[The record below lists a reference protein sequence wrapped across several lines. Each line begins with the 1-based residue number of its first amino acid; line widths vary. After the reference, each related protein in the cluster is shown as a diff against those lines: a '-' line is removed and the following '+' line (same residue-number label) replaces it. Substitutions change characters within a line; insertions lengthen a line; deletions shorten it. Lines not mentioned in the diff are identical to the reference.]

1 VYNDRNERNER
12 NERNATNASVMSAS
26 SISFTGF
33 IISMMEIGFTLWQC
47 MNEKI
52 ENSDSASAANVK
64 ITLHDG
70 KLVIADDGKG
80 MDEEEMKTCGK
91 FHNRSSSS
99 AAKHGTKGVGGNIA
113 DINLSGGGRVIYC
126 SKSAS
131 SAASASDLTYYM
143 ELNYGVQTEEEY
155 RPRPQEAP
163 RSREEQIW
171 NRYAIDPSRTGTVQ
185 VVENMPP
192 KIYKELVESIKA
204 NDIVHSFRRIW
215 AFTYVSILSS
225 GKTIVF
231 DVEGEQFT
239 LHPIDM
245 MKYNETEPRR
255 RQIDRCSIYTKNGGD
270 ANSEELRVYYMN
282 PTNGKLYYRDYSRSN
297 KGTET
302 EQKRGP
308 EEDGY
313 TKIGDFTITHTYNQ
327 KWRELHKEEMARNG
341 IDVSSHCC
349 NDQDF
354 LNNSGGGVVTIA
366 RNRKHVCQFPTCQT
380 GESASYI
387 PYHQNSKHLL
397 DYDASDTMDG
407 LFNIQLNKSSL
418 VRDNIQKEVM
428 RTIHYLNRKFI
439 GKMKTLTEK
448 QEQEAVL
455 AAAAASA
462 AAVAAVTAVA
472 DENHHD
478 DPSGSE
484 QEEQSEDNTSSIS
497 SPGGGGGS
505 EEQEE
510 ERVDDN
516 EPRDD
521 DGVLEPVVA
530 LPVSS
535 SRVIHIPEHIRETIP
550 QNHGIQILQTLK
562 QQPQYHD
569 AMADTVD
576 TLLADC
582 CRRIS
587 DERNGRLMTKR
598 LINIGSFDNKCDL
611 LCELLHGI
619 YVLPDDTMRHGSELH
634 RKYNAVAVAAA
645 AVAGSD

>member
-1 VYNDRNERNER
+1 
-12 NERNATNASVMSAS
+12 MSAS

-47 MNEKI
+47 MNEKL
-52 ENSDSASAANVK
+52 ENSDSANAANMR
-64 ITLHDG
+64 ITLQDG
-70 KLVIADDGKG
+70 KLVIADDGDG
-80 MDEEEMKTCGK
+80 MNEEEMKTCGR
-91 FHNRSSSS
+91 FHNRTSS
-99 AAKHGTKGVGGNIA
+99 AADKHGTKGVGGNIA
-113 DINLSGGGRVIYC
+113 DINLSGGGRVTYC

-131 SAASASDLTYYM
+131 PSSPQRVTSM
-143 ELNYGVQTEEEY
+143 ELNYGVDTEEEY

-163 RSREEQIW
+163 RRIEEEVW
-171 NRYAIDPSRTGTVQ
+171 DKYALDRTRAGTVQ
-185 VVENMPP
+185 LYESVPR
-192 KIYKELVESIKA
+192 KTYKELCESIKA
-204 NDIVHSFRRIW
+204 NDIIHSFRRIW
-215 AFTYVSILSS
+215 AFTYESLLRS
-225 GKTIVF
+225 GKTIIF
-231 DVEGEQFT
+231 DVEGEEFT
-239 LHPIDM
+239 IHPIDM
-245 MKYNETEPRR
+245 MKYSETDESNRH
-255 RQIDRCSIYTKNGGD
+255 IDHCSIWKKTID
-270 ANSEELRVYYMN
+270 AQNEETRVYYTN
-282 PTNGKLYYRDYSRSN
+282 PKGKLCYRDYSNSN
-297 KGTET
+297 KGNET
-302 EQKRGP
+302 AQARPEQ
-308 EEDGY
+308 DGY

-327 KWRELHKEEMARNG
+327 NWRELHKEEMARNG
-341 IDVSSHCC
+341 IDIVGC

-354 LNNSGGGVVTIA
+354 LNHSGGGVVTIA
-366 RNRKHVCQFPTCQT
+366 RNRKHVCQFPTSQT

-397 DYDASDTMDG
+397 DYDASDIMDG

-462 AAVAAVTAVA
+462 VAVAVASAAAA
-472 DENHHD
+472 DENHDD

-484 QEEQSEDNTSSIS
+484 QEEQSEDNASIS
-497 SPGGGGGS
+497 SSGGGGS

-510 ERVDDN
+510 EQRDDDN
-516 EPRDD
+516 EHRVDD

-530 LPVSS
+530 LPASS
-535 SRVIHIPEHIRETIP
+535 SRVIHVPEHTRETIP
-550 QNHGIQILQTLK
+550 QNHGIQIIQTLK

-598 LINIGSFDNKCDL
+598 LINIGSFENKCDL
-611 LCELLHGI
+611 LCELLQGI
-619 YVLPDDTMRHGSELH
+619 YVLPDDTMRHGAELH
-634 RKYNAVAVAAA
+634 RKYNAVVAEAVAATEQH
-645 AVAGSD
+645 D

>member
-1 VYNDRNERNER
+1 
-12 NERNATNASVMSAS
+12 
-26 SISFTGF
+26 
-33 IISMMEIGFTLWQC
+33 MMEIGFTLWQC

-52 ENSDSASAANVK
+52 ENSDSANAANIK

-131 SAASASDLTYYM
+131 SAVSASNLTYM

-171 NRYAIDPSRTGTVQ
+171 NRYAIDSSRTGTVQ

-215 AFTYVSILSS
+215 AFTYVLFLSS
-225 GKTIVF
+225 PGKTIVF
-231 DVEGEQFT
+231 DVEGEQYT

-245 MKYNETEPRR
+245 MKYNETEPRH
-255 RQIDRCSIYTKNGGD
+255 RQIDRCSIYTKNGADNNGD
-270 ANSEELRVYYMN
+270 ELRVYYTN

-302 EQKRGP
+302 EQKRRP

-327 KWRELHKEEMARNG
+327 KWRELQKEEMARNG
-341 IDVSSHCC
+341 IHVSSHCC

-354 LNNSGGGVVTIA
+354 LNHSGGGVLTIA

-397 DYDASDTMDG
+397 DYDASDSMDG

-418 VRDNIQKEVM
+418 VRDNIQKEVI

-455 AAAAASA
+455 AAAAASVA
-462 AAVAAVTAVA
+462 SASAVVA
-472 DENHHD
+472 DENHD
-478 DPSGSE
+478 DAASGSE
-484 QEEQSEDNTSSIS
+484 QEQSEDIS
-497 SPGGGGGS
+497 SSGGGS

-510 ERVDDN
+510 EQRDDDN
-516 EPRDD
+516 EHRVDD

-530 LPVSS
+530 LPASS
-535 SRVIHIPEHIRETIP
+535 YRVIHVPEHTRETIP

-569 AMADTVD
+569 AMTDTVD
-576 TLLADC
+576 TLLVDC

-587 DERNGRLMTKR
+587 DERNGRFMTKR
-598 LINIGSFDNKCDL
+598 LINIGSFENKCDL
-611 LCELLHGI
+611 LCELLQGI
-619 YVLPDDTMRHGSELH
+619 YVLPDDTMRHGADLH
-634 RKYNAVAVAAA
+634 RKYNAVVAEAVAATEQH
-645 AVAGSD
+645 D

>member
-1 VYNDRNERNER
+1 
-12 NERNATNASVMSAS
+12 MSAS

-52 ENSDSASAANVK
+52 ENSDSANAANIR
-64 ITLHDG
+64 ITLLQDG
-70 KLVIADDGKG
+70 KLVIADDGDG
-80 MDEEEMKTCGK
+80 MNEEEMKTCGR
-91 FHNRSSSS
+91 FHNRTSS
-99 AAKHGTKGVGGNIA
+99 AADKHGTKGVGGNIA
-113 DINLSGGGRVIYC
+113 DINLSGGGRVTYC

-131 SAASASDLTYYM
+131 SSSSSSSPQRVTSM
-143 ELNYGVQTEEEY
+143 ELNYGVDTEEEY

-163 RSREEQIW
+163 RRIEEEVW
-171 NRYAIDPSRTGTVQ
+171 DKYALDRTRSGTVQ
-185 VVENMPP
+185 LYESVPS
-192 KIYKELVESIKA
+192 KIYKELCESIKS
-204 NDIVHSFRRIW
+204 NDVIHSFRRIW
-215 AFTYVSILSS
+215 AFTYESLLRS
-225 GKTIVF
+225 GKTIIF
-231 DVEGEQFT
+231 DIEGEEFT
-239 LHPIDM
+239 IHPIDM
-245 MKYNETEPRR
+245 MKYGETDESNRH
-255 RQIDRCSIYTKNGGD
+255 IDQCSIWKKTID
-270 ANSEELRVYYMN
+270 AQNEETRVYYTN
-282 PTNGKLYYRDYSRSN
+282 PNNRKLYYRDYSRSN

-302 EQKRGP
+302 AQALPEQ
-308 EEDGY
+308 DGFM
-313 TKIGDFTITHTYNQ
+313 KIGDFTITHTYNQ
-327 KWRELHKEEMARNG
+327 NWRELHKEEMVRNG
-341 IDVSSHCC
+341 IDLVGC
-349 NDQDF
+349 NEQDF
-354 LNNSGGGVVTIA
+354 LNNIGGGVVTIA
-366 RNRKHVCQFPTCQT
+366 RNRKHVCQFPTSQT

-439 GKMKTLTEK
+439 GKMKTLSEK
-448 QEQEAVL
+448 QEQEVVVV

-462 AAVAAVTAVA
+462 AASAAVA
-472 DENHHD
+472 DENHD
-478 DPSGSE
+478 DDHPSGSE
-484 QEEQSEDNTSSIS
+484 QEEQSEDNTSIS
-497 SPGGGGGS
+497 SSGGGGGS

-510 ERVDDN
+510 EQRDDDN
-516 EPRDD
+516 EHRVD

-535 SRVIHIPEHIRETIP
+535 SRVIHVPEHTRETIP

-598 LINIGSFDNKCDL
+598 LINIGSFENKCDL
-611 LCELLHGI
+611 LCELLQGI
-619 YVLPDDTMRHGSELH
+619 YVLPDDTMRHGAELH
-634 RKYNAVAVAAA
+634 RKYNAAVVAVAA
-645 AVAGSD
+645 GEPTD

>member
-1 VYNDRNERNER
+1 
-12 NERNATNASVMSAS
+12 MSAS

-47 MNEKI
+47 MNEKL
-52 ENSDSASAANVK
+52 ENSDSANATNMR
-64 ITLHDG
+64 ITLQDG
-70 KLVIADDGKG
+70 KLVIADDGDG
-80 MDEEEMKTCGK
+80 MNEEEMKTCGR
-91 FHNRSSSS
+91 FHNRTSS
-99 AAKHGTKGVGGNIA
+99 AADKHGTKGVGGNIA
-113 DINLSGGGRVIYC
+113 DINLSGGGRVTYC

-131 SAASASDLTYYM
+131 SSPSSPHRVTSM
-143 ELNYGVQTEEEY
+143 ELNYGVDTEEEY

-163 RSREEQIW
+163 RRIEEEVW
-171 NRYAIDPSRTGTVQ
+171 DKYSLDRTRSGTVQ
-185 VVENMPP
+185 LYESVPS
-192 KIYKELVESIKA
+192 KIYKELCESIKS
-204 NDIVHSFRRIW
+204 NDVIHSFRRIW
-215 AFTYVSILSS
+215 AFTYESLLRS
-225 GKTIVF
+225 GKTIIF
-231 DVEGEQFT
+231 DVEGEEFT
-239 LHPIDM
+239 IHPIDM
-245 MKYNETEPRR
+245 MKYGETDESNRH
-255 RQIDRCSIYTKNGGD
+255 IDNCSIWKKTID
-270 ANSEELRVYYMN
+270 AQNEETRVYYTN
-282 PTNGKLYYRDYSRSN
+282 PNNGKLYYRDYSRSN

-302 EQKRGP
+302 EQKRRP
-308 EEDGY
+308 EEDDGY
-313 TKIGDFTITHTYNQ
+313 TKIGDFTITHTYN
-327 KWRELHKEEMARNG
+327 KNWRELHKEEMARNG
-341 IDVSSHCC
+341 IDISSHCC

-354 LNNSGGGVVTIA
+354 LNHSGGGVVTIA

-439 GKMKTLTEK
+439 GKMKTLSEK

-462 AAVAAVTAVA
+462 VAVASMPAAV
-472 DENHHD
+472 ENHHD

-484 QEEQSEDNTSSIS
+484 QEEQSEDNTSIS
-497 SPGGGGGS
+497 SSGGGGGS

-510 ERVDDN
+510 EERADDN
-516 EPRDD
+516 EPRRDD

-530 LPVSS
+530 LAASS
-535 SRVIHIPEHIRETIP
+535 SRVIHVPEHTRETIP

-562 QQPQYHD
+562 LQPQYHD
-569 AMADTVD
+569 AMTDTVD

-587 DERNGRLMTKR
+587 DERNGRFMTKR
-598 LINIGSFDNKCDL
+598 LINIGSFENKCDL
-611 LCELLHGI
+611 LCELLQGI
-619 YVLPDDTMRHGSELH
+619 YVLPDDTMRHGADLH
-634 RKYNAVAVAAA
+634 RKYNA
-645 AVAGSD
+645 AVAGLAEE